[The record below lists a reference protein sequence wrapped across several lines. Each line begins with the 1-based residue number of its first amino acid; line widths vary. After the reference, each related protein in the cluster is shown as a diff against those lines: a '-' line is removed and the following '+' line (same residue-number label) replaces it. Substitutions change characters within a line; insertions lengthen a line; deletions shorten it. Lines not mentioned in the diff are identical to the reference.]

1 MSGEKAV
8 CLLLETADGLRCGPA
23 RNGQITHLPPSGEL
37 LVAGDLHNHT
47 RNYERFKKLA
57 ALGENPQRH
66 VLLQE
71 IIHGGALG
79 TQGED
84 NSVLM
89 LLDALDW
96 SRHFPGRVHF
106 ILANH
111 DWAQAHAMAIM
122 KDGYDLTDRFTR
134 GLAVHFGHRAA
145 DVSNAFHNF
154 VYSLPLAAITASGIL
169 FTHSLPGPRD
179 IDAFDVTVLR
189 RTLVEHDYRR
199 LGPVYQ
205 LIWGRAQTQAVLDR
219 LSRAWWSD
227 LFVCGHQAQ
236 EPGHGTVGDRMLII
250 DSSHNHGVFL
260 PVDLGRQYT
269 LADLERSVMPLA
281 AVG

>member
-8 CLLLETADGLRCGPA
+8 RLLLGAANDLRTSPA
-23 RNGQITHLPPSGEL
+23 RNGQIMHLPASGEL
-37 LVAGDLHNHT
+37 LVLGDLHNHT
-47 RNYERFKKLA
+47 RNYERLKTVA
-57 ALGENPQRH
+57 ALAENPERH
-66 VLLQE
+66 VLMQE
-71 IIHGGALG
+71 IIHGGVLG
-79 TQGED
+79 PKGED
-84 NSVLM
+84 SSVMM

-96 SRHFPGRVHF
+96 AHHFPGRVHF

-111 DWAQAHAMAIM
+111 DWAQAHGMAIM

-154 VYSLPLAAITASGIL
+154 VYSLPLAMITASGIL

-179 IDAFDVTVLR
+179 LDGFDTTVLR
-189 RTLVEHDYRR
+189 RPLEEHDYRR

-236 EPGHGTVGDRMLII
+236 EAGHGTLGDRMLMI

-269 LADLERSVMPLA
+269 LADLQHSVMPLA